1 MQDEAPLVR
10 DRWLCETRISDG
22 PHGTVW
28 RAWDQRLRRVVA
40 LRVVHA
46 PLMGDPKVRRRIDRL
61 LNVTAELQ
69 NDNMSYLYDVFE
81 EDGLGVVLISELI
94 DGPTLTE
101 VRRQLGPLPSDAVA
115 AIGSQLAD
123 GLAAIHAAG
132 VAHRDLSPENVR
144 ITADGTVKILGFSA
158 ARLLA
163 DSTATPAAGVED
175 EANYLAPEQLDGGP
189 SDQRSDVY
197 ALGLLL
203 WELATGVHPQELAHA
218 SQAEGP
224 GGPHEVPPLSGLRD
238 DVPSQLSEAIEV
250 ATRPDPADRW
260 PDAVAFGEQLG
271 RLCSARPRLVLR
283 GVPGI
288 AELDGPAA

>member
-1 MQDEAPLVR
+1 MQDEALLVR

-46 PLMGDPKVRRRIDRL
+46 PLIGDPKVRRRIDRL

-69 NDNMSYLYDVFE
+69 NDNMAYLYDVFE
-81 EDGLGVVLISELI
+81 EEGLGVVLISELI

-101 VRRQLGPLPSDAVA
+101 IRRELGPLSSEVVA

-123 GLAAIHAAG
+123 GVAAIHDAG

-144 ITADGTVKILGFSA
+144 ITADGTVKVLGFSA

-163 DSTATPAAGVED
+163 DSTATPAAGMGD
-175 EANYLAPEQLDGGP
+175 ERSYLAPEQLHGEV
-189 SDQRSDVY
+189 SDQRSDIFS
-197 ALGLLL
+197 LGLLL
-203 WELATGVHPQELAHA
+203 WELVTGIHPQELAHA
-218 SQAEGP
+218 SQTDGT
-224 GGPHEVPPLSGLRD
+224 GGTHEVPPLSRLRD
-238 DVPSQLSEAIEV
+238 DVPGALSEAIEV
-250 ATRPDPADRW
+250 ATRRDPADRW
-260 PDAVAFGEQLG
+260 PDAGAFGEQLG
-271 RLCSARPRLVLR
+271 SVCSGRPRLVVR

-288 AELDGPAA
+288 AGLAGPTA